1 MDAAESGEAPPPMSG
16 MLNPRLPAA
25 ALPTCAQGTL
35 FSECLAGPSWV
46 KENAGEGGGWETD
59 PEELGSLAFNPS
71 MLLGCSPAFKVA
83 PGSAVDSGDANLSV
97 TKDETAQI
105 YLLLDSPS
113 VVHSV
118 LREFNS

>member
-1 MDAAESGEAPPPMSG
+1 M
-16 MLNPRLPAA
+16 
-25 ALPTCAQGTL
+25 Q
-35 FSECLAGPSWV
+35 V
-46 KENAGEGGGWETD
+46 AGEGGGWVVTR
-59 PEELGSLAFNPS
+59 PEGLCSPAFNPS
-71 MLLGCSPAFKVA
+71 MLLGCSPAFVVA
-83 PGSAVDSGDANLSV
+83 PGSTVDSGDANLRV

>member
-1 MDAAESGEAPPPMSG
+1 M
-16 MLNPRLPAA
+16 
-25 ALPTCAQGTL
+25 T
-35 FSECLAGPSWV
+35 
-46 KENAGEGGGWETD
+46 EG
-59 PEELGSLAFNPS
+59 LCNLAFNPS
-71 MLLGCSPAFKVA
+71 MLLGCFPALLVV
-83 PGSAVDSGDANLSV
+83 PSSAVDSGDANLRV

>member
-1 MDAAESGEAPPPMSG
+1 MTTRP
-16 MLNPRLPAA
+16 
-25 ALPTCAQGTL
+25 
-35 FSECLAGPSWV
+35 
-46 KENAGEGGGWETD
+46 EGLCS
-59 PEELGSLAFNPS
+59 PVFNPS
-71 MLLGCSPAFKVA
+71 MLLGCSPALMVA
-83 PGSAVDSGDANLSV
+83 PGSAVDSGDANLRV